1 MMRPTGNGS
10 ASSLRVASE
19 KGTAARHAMWCGGGG
34 DDDRRAA
41 QMEGRKE
48 GRKEGREERKGVS
61 SRQLINECAV
71 KKPFLAGSATAA
83 AVGSR
88 RQGNLSSANGVV

>member
-1 MMRPTGNGS
+1 MQCGVEAVAMTIGERP
-10 ASSLRVASE
+10 R
-19 KGTAARHAMWCGGGG
+19 W
-34 DDDRRAA
+34 
-41 QMEGRKE
+41 KE